1 MTDSNCQPLVCKTST
16 LPIELIV
23 HGTCNGIRTRM
34 FFRDREV
41 GQPLP
46 YADRLHIFNENMLET
61 LVRIPRLERG
71 LLRLSVVRFNQL
83 IYTRIWRRRRGSNSH
98 ILADN
103 RCSRPDRYQFLVTS
117 PFMVLPTRIELVF
130 QL

>member
-41 GQPLP
+41 GQRPIQVRP
-46 YADRLHIFNENMLET
+46 HIFEENMLET
-61 LVRIPRLERG
+61 LVRIPWLEHG
-71 LLRLSVVRFNQL
+71 LSRLSVVRFNQL
-83 IYTRIWRRRRGSNSH
+83 IYTRI
-98 ILADN
+98 
-103 RCSRPDRYQFLVTS
+103 
-117 PFMVLPTRIELVF
+117 
-130 QL
+130 

>member
-46 YADRLHIFNENMLET
+46 YADKTTYFFEENMLET

-71 LLRLSVVRFNQL
+71 LLRLSA
-83 IYTRIWRRRRGSNSH
+83 T
-98 ILADN
+98 
-103 RCSRPDRYQFLVTS
+103 
-117 PFMVLPTRIELVF
+117 
-130 QL
+130 

>member
-46 YADRLHIFNENMLET
+46 YTGKTTYFEENMLET
-61 LVRIPRLERG
+61 LVRIPWLEHG
-71 LLRLSVVRFNQL
+71 LSRLSVVRFNQL
-83 IYTRIWRRRRGSNSH
+83 IYTRI
-98 ILADN
+98 
-103 RCSRPDRYQFLVTS
+103 
-117 PFMVLPTRIELVF
+117 
-130 QL
+130 

>member
-46 YADRLHIFNENMLET
+46 YADRLHIFKENMLET

-83 IYTRIWRRRRGSNSH
+83 IYTRMLSASGW
-98 ILADN
+98 
-103 RCSRPDRYQFLVTS
+103 CRPIDS
-117 PFMVLPTRIELVF
+117 
-130 QL
+130 QLKRLLLYC